1 MLGCEWPS
9 GLHRHAYG
17 MSLALHHSDFPKWS
31 LFVLTP
37 SYDLNKKIPLF
48 KKSLNYKYK
57 LILLTFVLF

>member
-9 GLHRHAYG
+9 GLHRHACG
-17 MSLALHHSDFPKWS
+17 MSLALHHSGFPKWS

-37 SYDLNKKIPLF
+37 SYDLNE
-48 KKSLNYKYK
+48 KSLNYTYK